1 RQRRKRPVSDP
12 LPLRHDKPSN
22 VSLLLESQLAVTNS
36 HKQKNNP
43 IGSKVT
49 STICC
54 SLNMKQNHSRIIILC
69 VTLALLLLEVL
80 LPMNNELQ
88 IITGTRLGRCHIVE
102 DVLGRGSFGTVA
114 KCQNMH
120 TNSTEA
126 VKVNGSAPMFMD
138 LAFKEISFLKRLRCL
153 DADTCN
159 IVKWNGYFFHKQSI
173 CMTFEVLD
181 QSLKAY
187 LEERGSPGLPAAE
200 IRPVLHQLVTA
211 LAHIHSIGVLHLDL
225 KPDNVMVVDC
235 TQQPVRVKIIDF
247 GLAGLLS
254 EVKVGERRGT
264 PSYMAPEMM
273 LAAPFDETFD
283 MWSLGV
289 IAAELAM
296 GWMRTP
302 MFFCR
307 QKNKR
312 PLWRLKSREEF
323 HPGHH
328 SDQQS
333 LLSLIK
339 SMLHLDAGQRVKAR
353 EALQHPFFA
362 PGVQHK
368 EDEQTVDLI
377 DEVRGDQAQ
386 TVDPIDEPI
395 GVQHPAPSVST
406 TLREKDRRSIN
417 VKRSFKTQKP

>member
-1 RQRRKRPVSDP
+1 
-12 LPLRHDKPSN
+12 
-22 VSLLLESQLAVTNS
+22 
-36 HKQKNNP
+36 
-43 IGSKVT
+43 
-49 STICC
+49 
-54 SLNMKQNHSRIIILC
+54 
-69 VTLALLLLEVL
+69 
-80 LPMNNELQ
+80 MNNELQ

-296 GWMRTP
+296 GCMLYP
-302 MFFCR
+302 AYI
-307 QKNKR
+307 
-312 PLWRLKSREEF
+312 
-323 HPGHH
+323 
-328 SDQQS
+328 DYDA
-333 LLSLIK
+333 LSNIVMAAQ

-353 EALQHPFFA
+353 EALQHPFFSFSCI
-362 PGVQHK
+362 PGEAGDMESEWSMFKASIAEVAVRSCGQKVTGACRGCNPKTRWWTLAVREAVRLKK
-368 EDEQTVDLI
+368 ETFRADF
-377 DEVRGDQAQ
+377 
-386 TVDPIDEPI
+386 
-395 GVQHPAPSVST
+395 GVS
-406 TLREKDRRSIN
+406 
-417 VKRSFKTQKP
+417 

>member
-1 RQRRKRPVSDP
+1 
-12 LPLRHDKPSN
+12 
-22 VSLLLESQLAVTNS
+22 
-36 HKQKNNP
+36 
-43 IGSKVT
+43 
-49 STICC
+49 
-54 SLNMKQNHSRIIILC
+54 
-69 VTLALLLLEVL
+69 
-80 LPMNNELQ
+80 MNNELQ

-296 GWMRTP
+296 GCMLYPAYIDYDALSNIVETQGQPPDDILDRGMRTP
-302 MFFCR
+302 MFFC
-307 QKNKR
+307 
-312 PLWRLKSREEF
+312 
-323 HPGHH
+323 PGHH

-353 EALQHPFFA
+353 EALQ
-362 PGVQHK
+362 
-368 EDEQTVDLI
+368 
-377 DEVRGDQAQ
+377 GDQAQ

-417 VKRSFKTQKP
+417 VKRRHRIRLPQKAGTGRTKGL

>member
-1 RQRRKRPVSDP
+1 
-12 LPLRHDKPSN
+12 
-22 VSLLLESQLAVTNS
+22 
-36 HKQKNNP
+36 
-43 IGSKVT
+43 
-49 STICC
+49 STREAA
-54 SLNMKQNHSRIIILC
+54 NY
-69 VTLALLLLEVL
+69 ALK
-80 LPMNNELQ
+80 MNNELQ

-296 GWMRTP
+296 GCMLYPAYIDYDALSNIVETQGQPPDDILDRGI
-302 MFFCR
+302 
-307 QKNKR
+307 
-312 PLWRLKSREEF
+312 LKSRED
-323 HPGHH
+323 
-328 SDQQS
+328 DQQS

-368 EDEQTVDLI
+368 ED
-377 DEVRGDQAQ
+377 DQS
-386 TVDPIDEPI
+386 
-395 GVQHPAPSVST
+395 GPSVA
-406 TLREKDRRSIN
+406 RRSL
-417 VKRSFKTQKP
+417 VPVAAATPKPAGGHWQ

>member
-1 RQRRKRPVSDP
+1 MLHFCVCEHRADVPCQKGPVLSR
-12 LPLRHDKPSN
+12 LS
-22 VSLLLESQLAVTNS
+22 V
-36 HKQKNNP
+36 
-43 IGSKVT
+43 G
-49 STICC
+49 
-54 SLNMKQNHSRIIILC
+54 HSPRSFVAC
-69 VTLALLLLEVL
+69 
-80 LPMNNELQ
+80 Q
-88 IITGTRLGRCHIVE
+88 H

-187 LEERGSPGLPAAE
+187 LEERGM
-200 IRPVLHQLVTA
+200 LHQLVTA

-296 GWMRTP
+296 GCMLYPAYIDYDALSNIVETQGQPPDDILDRGMRTP
-302 MFFCR
+302 MFFC
-307 QKNKR
+307 
-312 PLWRLKSREEF
+312 
-323 HPGHH
+323 PGHH

-368 EDEQTVDLI
+368 EDEGVGHSPFP
-377 DEVRGDQAQ
+377 ESPMVRVPPCCSSPQRARGSPLCDCVLQRGERQ
-386 TVDPIDEPI
+386 RTKRQFRVFGLL
-395 GVQHPAPSVST
+395 GVTGWCPGRGAAWGLHSSPGGQCS
-406 TLREKDRRSIN
+406 RG
-417 VKRSFKTQKP
+417 Q